1 METTLNSKYFYEELS
16 KMMNAD
22 DDIENDENLCKITLM
37 PLEDEFVALE
47 CGHKFNYDALYTE
60 IYQQKCVFSTYTL
73 MSVMKIVKEKFLK
86 TTDCTYFI
94 RCPYC
99 RNVQFSLIPSKEGY
113 KNVYGINSNELT
125 NADIPFLIN
134 YPPDTFIHK
143 NHIFKWNK
151 QFCDYPECCK
161 IQNQKTT
168 HFSKLNKYYCPNHM
182 CYGITWTKE
191 VEKKEQSDAKLA
203 AKKAKED
210 AKLALKKEKEDAKLA
225 AKKAK
230 EDAKLALK
238 KEKEDAKLEAK
249 KAKEDAKLALKKE
262 KEDAKLE
269 AKKSKVKNA

>member
-22 DDIENDENLCKITLM
+22 DDIENDENLCKITII
-37 PLEDEFVALE
+37 PLEDEFVTLE

-73 MSVMKIVKEKFLK
+73 MSVMKIVKEKFLN

-125 NADIPFLIN
+125 NTDIPFLIN
-134 YPPDTFIHK
+134 YPPGTFVHK
-143 NHIFKWNK
+143 NHIFKWNGHL
-151 QFCDYPECCK
+151 CDYPNCPK

-168 HFSKLNKYYCPNHM
+168 HFSKLDKYYCPNHM
-182 CYGITWTKE
+182 CYGITCTKE
-191 VEKKEQSDAKLA
+191 IEKKEQSDAKLL

-210 AKLALKKEKEDAKLA
+210 AKLLAKMALKKEKEDAKLLD
-225 AKKAK
+225 KKAK
-230 EDAKLALK
+230 EEAKLLAKMALK
-238 KEKEDAKLEAK
+238 KEKEDSKLVAK
-249 KAKEDAKLALKKE
+249 KA